1 MSYAVCVT
9 FTIKPEAWDVFLPLI
24 RANARSSLKN
34 EEGCHRFDVLTDPAY
49 PHEVFLYELYASP
62 AAFDAHLASDHFKSF
77 DAATVGMVAGK
88 AVKRYIQVTS

>member
-9 FTIKPEAWDVFLPLI
+9 FTIRPEAWDAFLPLMH
-24 RANARSSLKN
+24 ANAAASLKN

-49 PHEVFLYELYASP
+49 PHEVFLYELYTDP

-77 DAATVGMVAGK
+77 DAATADMVAGK
-88 AVKRYIQVTS
+88 AVKRYTQVAS